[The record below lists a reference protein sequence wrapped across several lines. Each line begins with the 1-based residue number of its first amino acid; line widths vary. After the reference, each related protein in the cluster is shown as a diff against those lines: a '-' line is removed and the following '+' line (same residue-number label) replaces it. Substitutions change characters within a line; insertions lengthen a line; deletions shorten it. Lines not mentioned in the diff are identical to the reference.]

1 MAGNNI
7 RISTDKVLEIAAKI
21 EQLNGQLEETL
32 MQSKASVDGLGNI
45 WESEAARETIS
56 AYDSFAAKY
65 FENYKEIILTYVTF
79 LRQNVAGD
87 YAQTETA
94 NVSLAEAFR

>member
-7 RISTDKVLEIAAKI
+7 RISTDRVLEIAASI
-21 EQLNGQLEETL
+21 ERLNGQLEETL
-32 MQSKASVDGLGNI
+32 MESKAAVDGLSNI
-45 WESEAARETIS
+45 WQGEAAQDTIS
-56 AYDSFAAKY
+56 AYDGFAARY
-65 FENYKEIILTYVTF
+65 FDNYKEIILSYVTF

-87 YAQTETA
+87 YVQTETA